1 MIKEDLFKLTNKV
14 AIITGGMGAL
24 GRAIAISL
32 ATFGA
37 DIVIADKVVK
47 GVEQIKKEFA
57 DLNKKPFF
65 IKADVSNL
73 TDVNNMVKETLNKFG
88 KIDILVNNAGITKRG
103 PALTMDEGDWNK
115 VIDVNLKG
123 VFLCSQTVGKEMKRQ
138 KKGKIINV
146 ASILGQIGI
155 SNTLPYCAS
164 KGGVIQITKA
174 LAIEWAKYNI
184 NVNAI
189 APTFFDTP
197 LTKPFLKQGEELY
210 NYTMERIPLGRFGKP
225 EDLAGAIVFLAS
237 NASDFIT
244 GHILNVDGG
253 WLAA

>member
-1 MIKEDLFKLTNKV
+1 MSREDLFKLTNKV
-14 AIITGGMGAL
+14 AIVTGGMRGL
-24 GRAIAISL
+24 GHAIAINL
-32 ATFGA
+32 AKFGA
-37 DIVIADKVVK
+37 NIVIADIEVK
-47 GVEQIKKEFA
+47 NSEKIKKEFI
-57 DLNKKPFF
+57 DLDKKVFF
-65 IKADVSNL
+65 IKIDVSDSK
-73 TDVNNMVKETLNKFG
+73 DVKHMVEDTLNKFG

-103 PALTMDEGDWNK
+103 PALTMDEGDWDK

-138 KKGKIINV
+138 EKGKIINV

-174 LAIEWAKYNI
+174 LAVEWAKYNI

-189 APTFFDTP
+189 APAFFDTP

-210 NYTMERIPLGRFGKP
+210 NYTIERIPLGRFGKP
-225 EDLAGAIVFLAS
+225 DDLAGAVVFLAS
-237 NASDFIT
+237 DASDFIT